1 MSRRD
6 DRSPARND
14 RTLRERTLR
23 ERLLPNPWIT
33 LWLWLG
39 WLLLNQTVEPGHV
52 LLGLALALFIGR
64 LSSRGQHALVAG
76 PREAEAGTYP
86 RRGGLHRTLVAVRLF
101 LVVFWDIIVANVQ
114 VAMLIL
120 GPQERLRP
128 AFFKVPL
135 DVTRPR
141 SITLLAGII
150 TMTPGT
156 LSSELSDDH
165 TYLLVHGLDVGDEAG
180 TIAQIKAR
188 YEAPIL
194 EMFE

>member
-1 MSRRD
+1 MNR
-6 DRSPARND
+6 PQ
-14 RTLRERTLR
+14 ERTLR
-23 ERLLPNPWIT
+23 QRLLPNPWMT

-39 WLLLNQTVEPGHV
+39 WLLLNQTIEPGHV
-52 LLGLALALFIGR
+52 LLGLVLALLIGR

-76 PREAEAGTYP
+76 PREGEDAAYP
-86 RRGGLHRTLVAVRLF
+86 RRGVVHRFLVALRLF
-101 LVVFWDIIVANVQ
+101 VVVFWDIIVANLQ

-165 TYLLVHGLDVGDEAG
+165 AYLLVHGLDVADEAG
-180 TIAQIKAR
+180 TIAQIKSR